1 MDQRTSAITA
11 AAELNH
17 LDLIE
22 LLVQHGAKT
31 FGTGALVGA
40 AEQGHIDMVRWLLDH
55 GADINEVGV
64 HNFGDRSK
72 DKFEGTALHQAAAQ
86 SNLELAKLLVD
97 RGAKTDVK
105 DPLGRTPLTRAKEE
119 YRADAVKYL
128 ESIGA
133 SA

>member
-1 MDQRTSAITA
+1 MDQTTSAITA
-11 AAELNH
+11 AAERDR
-17 LDLIE
+17 LDLVE
-22 LLVQHGAKT
+22 LLVEHGAEIS
-31 FGTGALVGA
+31 GTGALAGA
-40 AEQGHIDMVRWLLDH
+40 AEQGHVDMVRWLLDH
-55 GADINEVGV
+55 GANIDEVGV

-72 DKFEGTALHQAAAQ
+72 DKFEGTALHKAAAQ
-86 SNLELAKLLVD
+86 SNLKLAELLVD

-133 SA
+133 SI